1 MSERL
6 QKLLARAGL
15 GSRRQIEG
23 WISQGRITV
32 DGVTAQLG
40 QQVNGAELIQVD
52 GQNVRVR
59 RFGQRRRVLAYY
71 KPVGEVSTR
80 HDPEGRPTIFDRLP
94 HLPEG
99 RWVAVGRLD
108 LTTQGLLLLTND
120 GELAHRLMHPSSR
133 IEREYAV
140 RVLGQVTAE
149 MLERLRQGVALDE
162 GPAHF
167 DEIHDVGGEGVNHW
181 YHVILRE
188 GRNREVRR
196 LWESQG
202 VAVSRLTRVRYGPV
216 TLRRGLR
223 PGRFDELDA
232 EQIQEVL
239 RAVGSTPL
247 DRHGPDHHGPHHHG
261 PHHHGLNRPSRRPRL
276 IILGVVLPSS
286 GVRGG
291 PILGAHGLAGNAL
304 AVRSEQIQIA
314 PQHGFRFRP
323 VRRIA
328 AWIGA

>member
-52 GQNVRVR
+52 GQTVRVR

-239 RAVGSTPL
+239 RAVGSTPA
-247 DRHGPDHHGPHHHG
+247 
-261 PHHHGLNRPSRRPRL
+261 RPPRPGSSRPASSRPASSRPE
-276 IILGVVLPSS
+276 PSQPPASTDNPWS
-286 GVRGG
+286 GAAIKR
-291 PILGAHGLAGNAL
+291 
-304 AVRSEQIQIA
+304 RS
-314 PQHGFRFRP
+314 GRP
-323 VRRIA
+323 NPGRTRS
-328 AWIGA
+328 GR